1 MGKKTMAN
9 TKVKDE
15 EKKVKGGS
23 HHYDAGNIQVLEGA
37 EAVRKRPAM
46 YIGDIYARGLHH
58 LIYEVVDNSVDEAL
72 AGHCT
77 KVDVILMANGAVRV
91 VDNGR
96 GIPVEMHAKM
106 KKPALEVVMTTLHAG
121 GKFDEDS
128 YKVSGGLHGVG
139 VSCVNALSE
148 WLEVEVSRD
157 NKIYHQ
163 RYEAGVTKTKL
174 AVIGKSKNT
183 GTQVTFKADDTI
195 FKVPIEYKY
204 ETVRARLRELAF
216 LNKGLEINLKDE
228 KNEKEEKFKFEGGIV
243 EFVQDLNKNKQAVH
257 SKVVY
262 FERSKDNIQVE
273 LAFQYN
279 DSYNETILSFVN
291 NINTVEGGTH
301 VSGFKSALTRVCV
314 KYSKENKLVKD
325 DMTLQGED
333 IREGLM
339 AVICA
344 KLHAPQFEGQTKT
357 KLGNSEVEGLVESV
371 VSEGLSRFFEENK
384 SVANKILEKAVLAAQ
399 ARLAARKAR
408 DLTRRKGAL
417 ESGSLPGK
425 LADCQETNAEL
436 CELYLVEGDSAGGSA
451 KQGRDRR
458 YQAILPLKGKI
469 LNVEKTHLHKAL
481 SNNEIGTIIN
491 AIGAGIGDEG
501 FNLEKLRYNKIILMC
516 DADVDGSHIRTLI
529 LTLMYRH
536 MRPLVENGHVYIAQ
550 PPLFKIKRGSKEE
563 YVDNE
568 KQMEKILLRI
578 GADGIV
584 LHTIHKKS
592 KIEGK
597 EFMELLELLV
607 ELDRLANS
615 IESRGVPFQKYL
627 SHSDKS
633 GKHLPKYSIRVEG
646 QAHFLFNDEELAEE
660 VRKYEKAKGIAAS
673 GAGDKP
679 IDSVHSQMDVVK
691 FYEGAEI
698 EVIVGKLNKKG
709 YEVDQI
715 VAKEEE
721 TLEEAYVPRDARAK
735 AKAQSK
741 KGKNKKSEEKEMAFK
756 TVADKEEASHES
768 LFDVLNF
775 VREEAKRGL
784 HIQRYKGLGEM
795 NPEQLWETTMNPETR
810 TLLKVAAEDA
820 GKADEMFTVLMGD
833 EVAPRKNFIQE
844 YAREVK
850 NLDI

>member
-1 MGKKTMAN
+1 MAN
-9 TKVKDE
+9 TKVKE
-15 EKKVKGGS
+15 EDNVKKNVAAHS
-23 HHYDAGNIQVLEGA
+23 YDAAKIQVLEGV

-58 LIYEVVDNSVDEAL
+58 LVYEVVDNSVDEAL
-72 AGHCT
+72 AGHCD
-77 KVDVILMANGAVRV
+77 KVEVVLMANGAVSV
-91 VDNGR
+91 TDNGR

-121 GKFDEDS
+121 GKFDDKS

-157 NKIYHQ
+157 GKIYHQ

-174 AVIGKSKNT
+174 AVIGKSKAT
-183 GTQVTFKADDTI
+183 GTKVTFKADDTI
-195 FKVPIEYKY
+195 FQVPIEYKH
-204 ETVRARLRELAF
+204 ETIRGRLRELAF
-216 LNKGLEINLKDE
+216 LNKGLEIVLKDE
-228 KNEKEEKFKFEGGIV
+228 KLGKDEVFKFEGGIV

-262 FERSKDNIQVE
+262 FERAKDNVQVE

-291 NINTVEGGTH
+291 NINTIEGGTH

-333 IREGLM
+333 IREGIT

-371 VSEGLSRFFEENK
+371 VSEGLARFFEENRA
-384 SVANKILEKAVLAAQ
+384 VANKILEKAVLAGQ
-399 ARLAARKAR
+399 ARMAARKAR

-469 LNVEKTHLHKAL
+469 LNVEKANLLKAL

-536 MRPLVENGHVYIAQ
+536 MRPLVEKGHVYIAQ
-550 PPLFKIKRGSKEE
+550 PPLFKIKRSGKEE

-584 LHTIHKKS
+584 FHTIHKKS
-592 KIEGK
+592 SMEGK
-597 EFMELLELLV
+597 EFMELLESLV
-607 ELDRLANS
+607 AMDRLAS
-615 IESRGVPFQKYL
+615 AIESRGVSFTKYIQN
-627 SHSDKS
+627 SDKS
-633 GKHLPKYSIRVEG
+633 GKRFPKYSIRVEG
-646 QAHFLFNDEELAEE
+646 ATHFLFDDNDLKAE
-660 VRKYEKAKGIAAS
+660 VAKYEKAKGITATE
-673 GAGDKP
+673 GKDKP

-691 FYEGAEI
+691 FYEAPEVEILAE
-698 EVIVGKLNKKG
+698 KLKKKG
-709 YEVDQI
+709 FDLDQI
-715 VAKEEE
+715 VSKEED
-721 TLEEAYVPRDARAK
+721 TLEEAYVPREARAK
-735 AKAQSK
+735 AKAGSK
-741 KGKNKKSEEKEMAFK
+741 QGRSKKSEGGAMPFK
-756 TVADKEEASHES
+756 TISEKVEVMHES
-768 LFDVLNF
+768 LLDVLGY

-795 NPEQLWETTMNPETR
+795 NPEQLWETTMDPETR
-810 TLLKVAAEDA
+810 TLLRVDAEDA

-833 EVAPRKNFIQE
+833 DVAPRKSFIQE